1 MHSIVLLFIAFITT
15 VNCQTRDPRF
25 YSREGVNWDWPNPG
39 DPNYRT
45 YSYNGRRYGHYQPN
59 GYGVKYPGQMIPG
72 QHVGPGGLLGGDKFN
87 PFDPVSFK
95 YRWFQFSTMHLF
107 LEQPQ

>member
-1 MHSIVLLFIAFITT
+1 MHSILLLLLVTFITT

-25 YSREGVNWDWPNPG
+25 YSREGVNWDWPDPG
-39 DPNYRT
+39 DPEYRT

-59 GYGVKYPGQMIPG
+59 GYGVKYPGQIIPG

-87 PFDPVSFK
+87 PFDPVSF
-95 YRWFQFSTMHLF
+95 Q
-107 LEQPQ
+107 QV